1 MNLPTMTLSSAVLSD
16 FNKAIQKEWLITNGL
31 GGYAAS
37 SVLGLN
43 TRKYHGLLIAAL
55 NPPADRTVCLSK
67 LDEDVILGN
76 KTYRLGTN
84 EFENTIF
91 PQGYQFLRAFSLN
104 PFPTFTY
111 QVENLTVEKTL
122 FLPQRK
128 NVVVAIYNVTN
139 KGGNAATIKIFPL
152 ITCRHFHTIVDLQKS
167 PLNFRQELID
177 RKVKLFF
184 TNPNVAVITTAS
196 TGALIEKP
204 NWVKAMHYREERAR
218 GESNIDNCYQPG
230 YYEFLIAPNKET
242 RFALATAASSRSQ
255 EAIELSNNLG
265 SSTADFDALFTKTIE
280 EEKSFLKTFYNSQ
293 KNFPSTSWFDWI
305 LLAANSFVTQDNT
318 YRKSIIAGYY
328 WFESWGRDAFI
339 SLPGLLLVTGKH
351 TEAKQVLQNYARYC
365 KKGLIPNMIID
376 ATGQPL
382 YNTVDATLWY
392 VNAVLQYLKYTAD
405 FKFIQEQ
412 IWKTLKAIIQNHEQ
426 GTDFDIR
433 LDVDGL
439 LAHGP
444 QLTWMDASV
453 DGKAITPRSGKAVEI
468 QALWYNALRIMILL
482 ANQFK
487 ETALAEKYLILA
499 SKAKKSFNEKFWNPQ
514 KKYLNDVIDAFGS
527 DWTLR
532 PNQIF
537 TTSLDFTMIDN
548 EKRINI
554 IDVVQKEL
562 LTLCGL
568 RTLSPNDSRYKSVY
582 KGSFRERDQAYHNGI
597 VWPWLLGPFVTGF
610 LKAKQSN
617 DQSPNF
623 AMATIIQGFF
633 EKQIHENGL
642 GTINEIFDG
651 DFPHKPRGC
660 ISQAWSVAEP
670 LRAYVEDV
678 LKIRPKFEK
687 VVLEPTV

>member
-1 MNLPTMTLSSAVLSD
+1 MNLPTMILSSAILSD
-16 FNKAIQKEWLITNGL
+16 FNKAIQKEWLITNGI

-37 SVLGLN
+37 TVLGLN
-43 TRKYHGLLIAAL
+43 TRKYHGSLIAAL

-76 KTYRLGTN
+76 KTHRLGTN
-84 EFENTIF
+84 EFQNIIF

-122 FLPQRK
+122 FLPKRK

-139 KGGNAATIKIFPL
+139 KDCNAAAIRIFPL
-152 ITCRHFHTIVDLQKS
+152 ITCRHFHTIVDLQKN
-167 PLNFRQELID
+167 PLNFHKELID
-177 RKVKLFF
+177 RKVNLFF
-184 TNPNVAVITTAS
+184 TNPNAAIITTAS
-196 TGALIEKP
+196 TGAFIEKP
-204 NWVKAMHYREERAR
+204 NWVKGLHYREECAR
-218 GESNIDNCYQPG
+218 GESDTDNCYQPG
-230 YYEFLIAPNKET
+230 YYEFLIAPNIET
-242 RFALATAASSRSQ
+242 RFALAAVASSRGQ

-280 EEKSFLKTFYNSQ
+280 EEKGCLKAFYKLQ
-293 KNFPSTSWFDWI
+293 KIFPSTSWFNWI
-305 LLAANSFVTQDNT
+305 LLAANSFVTQDTT
-318 YRKSIIAGYY
+318 YGRSIIAGYY

-339 SLPGLLLVTGKH
+339 SLPGLLLVTGKY
-351 TEAKQVLQNYARYC
+351 TEAKQVLQNYSRYC
-365 KKGLIPNMIID
+365 KKGLIPNMILD

-392 VNAVLQYLKYTAD
+392 INAVLQYLKYTAD
-405 FKFIQEQ
+405 FKFIQEEL
-412 IWKTLKAIIQNHEQ
+412 WETLKAIIQNHEQ

-433 LDVDGL
+433 VDSDGL

-468 QALWYNALRIMILL
+468 QALWYNALKIMILL

-487 ETALAEKYLILA
+487 ETDLAEKYLILA
-499 SKAKKSFNEKFWNPQ
+499 NKTKKSFNEKFWNPQ
-514 KKYLNDVIDAFGS
+514 KNYLNDVIESSGPDS
-527 DWTLR
+527 TLR

-537 TTSLDFTMIDN
+537 AASLDFTMLDN
-548 EKRINI
+548 EKRKSI

-568 RTLSPNDSRYKSVY
+568 RTLSPNDSRYKNVY
-582 KGSFRERDQAYHNGI
+582 KGSIRDRDQAYHNGI

-617 DQSPNF
+617 DQTPDF
-623 AMATIIQGFF
+623 VMATIIQGFF

-642 GTINEIFDG
+642 GTINEIFDS

-660 ISQAWSVAEP
+660 ISQAWSIAEP